1 MVTSKK
7 DQNNQEISRQK
18 PTRGDPYKIRTTG
31 KGNEHLP
38 ALIPLRRGLVK
49 GPCLKTKTIITKDFL
64 LSKVSNSFYIHKVRV
79 RSCVSSPFSRCTPI
93 LD

>member
-49 GPCLKTKTIITKDFL
+49 GPCLKTKTIITRDFL
-64 LSKVSNSFYIHKVRV
+64 LSKVSNSFH
-79 RSCVSSPFSRCTPI
+79 I
-93 LD
+93 LSTYLQG